1 MRGNKPHKIESE
13 MKKVMPVQSCH
24 FVTVGILMA
33 VIAVLFLFYMG
44 NSLCQTT
51 HQMYDESSS
60 IYANK

>member
-1 MRGNKPHKIESE
+1 
-13 MKKVMPVQSCH
+13 MKKVMPVQNCH

-33 VIAVLFLFYMG
+33 VIAVLFLLYMG

-51 HQMYDESSS
+51 YQMYNESSS